1 MIIDAHCHLLP
12 PDFSARHGELS
23 SRDATYAALFPD
35 SGGGMADLAT
45 LLRDMDAGSVD
56 RAVVMGFGW
65 TDQAVAAWAN
75 DYLLAAAATHSDR
88 LTAFVSVNP
97 AWGESALTEA
107 RRCFDSGAAGIG
119 ELHPDTQGFDITDS
133 DTMAALMGEL
143 RARNLPITIHAS
155 EPVGH
160 QYPGKGTT
168 TPNRLLTFAEYFPH
182 NRIVFAHLGGG
193 LPFYHAMPEVAAS
206 LANVWYDTA
215 ALPFLYRPSAIGA
228 AVATA
233 GSDRILFASDYPLMS
248 YRKVKE
254 HVRSAGLD
262 AGQLNAIMGGNAK
275 RLLGLPEP

>member
-12 PDFSARHGELS
+12 PDFTHRHGELS

-35 SGGGMADLAT
+35 SGGRMADLAT
-45 LLRDMDAGSVD
+45 LLRDMYAASVD

-65 TDQAVAAWAN
+65 TDQAVAARAN
-75 DYLLAAAATHSDR
+75 DYLLDAAATHPDR

-119 ELHPDTQGFDITDS
+119 ELHPDTQGFDITDV

-160 QYPGKGTT
+160 QYPGKG
-168 TPNRLLTFAEYFPH
+168 RPH
-182 NRIVFAHLGGG
+182 QTGC
-193 LPFYHAMPEVAAS
+193 
-206 LANVWYDTA
+206 
-215 ALPFLYRPSAIGA
+215 
-228 AVATA
+228 
-233 GSDRILFASDYPLMS
+233 
-248 YRKVKE
+248 
-254 HVRSAGLD
+254 
-262 AGQLNAIMGGNAK
+262 
-275 RLLGLPEP
+275 